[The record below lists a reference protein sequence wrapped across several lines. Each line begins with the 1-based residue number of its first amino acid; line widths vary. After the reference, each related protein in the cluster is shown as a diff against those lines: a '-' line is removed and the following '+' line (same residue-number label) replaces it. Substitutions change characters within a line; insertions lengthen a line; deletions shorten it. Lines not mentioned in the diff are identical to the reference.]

1 MVEGLARQGEEHRSN
16 MPAVGVI
23 ASCIPLVMIGMVVV
37 LRSGYPTP
45 VRGLMEIVGLSLL
58 VVNAAALSR
67 SQTWYRCGLAISLY
81 VFLFVI
87 ALGFSPLGENTF
99 VVLVLSVMGVSCLAR
114 NLFRTLQDWGALAT
128 LGLILLGLFLGT
140 YCGSTYWEEGE
151 HDILYPEAVVTGT
164 VRADVAFQ
172 AAIVNMI
179 STYRVASTGVDG
191 LVRLK
196 YHNGSLW
203 GGEALR
209 RLCRMP
215 AIDFVAFGY
224 GIVALPFYVATFFGL
239 AESLRSSLNLKPARL
254 PLTAWFAGAVVLVGL
269 VPYIENPVR
278 ANFNL
283 LILDSD
289 SFILGLGLV
298 FILGGMAAKL
308 YESHAERLVP
318 SSGTERIILA
328 LAIPGA
334 LAIIG
339 FVKITLMYMVLA
351 LLCYLWLRVRSV
363 RSWIYTTGIALSAM
377 ALGLMLRAET
387 GAAKS
392 EFAFLSFDRVHPE
405 WIPYFFLVHF
415 VWVWIL
421 AIVWAVRYRV
431 HSLADVRE
439 ALRAKL
445 SLPLE
450 LVIVSAIA
458 GLIPYFVLY
467 FNSPAWLYFTS
478 FHALL
483 AGAFVVALQPEVQ
496 LADIRRRF
504 RDGTLPSSA
513 LLTFAIVLIVAGHL
527 GATTCGSAY
536 RLLKRNGEVRAL
548 LAGREASAWRS
559 ELQTIT
565 SPSPVLDQSLLNRK
579 KVVACLSEIG
589 GRPRGERE
597 GTVLY
602 IPKTNRGYWDMRQ
615 TASGTTPFLAPAFSG
630 VAMVDGL
637 PEYDDIGWAAIGWG
651 YPQYQL
657 PTHPE
662 PAQENLGQ
670 AVEDARKGG
679 FRKLLVLRGVS
690 AAGCWLDEINLN

>member
-1 MVEGLARQGEEHRSN
+1 MA
-16 MPAVGVI
+16 AVGVI
-23 ASCIPLVMIGMVVV
+23 ASCIPSVMIGMVIV

-58 VVNAAALSR
+58 VVNAATLSR

-87 ALGFSPLGENTF
+87 ALGFSPLGGNTF
-99 VVLVLSVMGVSCLAR
+99 VVLALSVVGVLCLAR
-114 NLFRTLQDWGALAT
+114 NLFRTLRDWGALAT

-140 YCGSTYWEEGE
+140 YCGSTYWAEGSQ

-164 VRADVAFQ
+164 VTADIAWQ

-196 YHNGSLW
+196 YYNGSFW
-203 GGEALR
+203 AGESLR

-215 AIDFVAFGY
+215 TIDFVAFGY
-224 GIVALPFYVATFFGL
+224 GVVALPFYVATFFGL

-254 PLTAWFAGAVVLVGL
+254 PLAAWFIGAVVLVGL
-269 VPYIENPVR
+269 VPYPENLVR
-278 ANFNL
+278 ANFNVE
-283 LILDSD
+283 ILNSD

-298 FILGGMAAKL
+298 FLLGGMAAKL
-308 YESHAERLVP
+308 CESLPEGLVP
-318 SSGTERIILA
+318 SSRTERVILA

-334 LAIIG
+334 LAITG

-351 LLCYLWLRVRSV
+351 LLCYLWLRVRRM
-363 RSWIYTTGIALSAM
+363 RSWIYTSGMALSLM
-377 ALGLMLRAET
+377 ALALMLRDESGTVKADI
-387 GAAKS
+387 K
-392 EFAFLSFDRVHPE
+392 FFSFDRVHPE
-405 WIPYFFLVHF
+405 WIPYFFFVHF

-431 HSLADVRE
+431 LSLAEVRE
-439 ALRAKL
+439 ALRTKL
-445 SLPLE
+445 SLPPE
-450 LVIVSAIA
+450 LVIVSAIV
-458 GLIPYFVLY
+458 GLIPYFVFY
-467 FNSPAWLYFTS
+467 FNSPSWVYFTS

-483 AGAFVVALQPEVQ
+483 AGAFVVALQPEAQ
-496 LADIRRRF
+496 LADIERRF

-513 LLTFAIVLIVAGHL
+513 VLIFAIVLIVAGHL
-527 GATTCGSAY
+527 GATTCGSTY

-548 LAGREASAWRS
+548 LAGRKASDWRS

-565 SPSPVLDQSLLNRK
+565 SPSPTVDQSLVNRK

-589 GRPRGERE
+589 RRPRRERE
-597 GTVLY
+597 GTALY

-615 TASGTTPFLAPAFSG
+615 TGVGTTPFIAPAFSG

-637 PEYDDIGWAAIGWG
+637 PEYDDIGYAAIGWG
-651 YPQYQL
+651 YRQYQL

-662 PAQENLGQ
+662 PAQEKLGQ

-679 FRKLLVLRGVS
+679 FRKLLVFRGVS
-690 AAGCWLDEINLN
+690 SAGCWLDEINLN